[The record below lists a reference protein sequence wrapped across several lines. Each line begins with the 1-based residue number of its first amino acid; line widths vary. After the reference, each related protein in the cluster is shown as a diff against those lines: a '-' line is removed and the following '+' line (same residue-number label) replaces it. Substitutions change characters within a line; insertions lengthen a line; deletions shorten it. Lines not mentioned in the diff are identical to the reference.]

1 MKSDIQQNYA
11 EKLRIVVTELLS
23 ELDQNIK
30 LMLAEH
36 SRDGNLGS
44 GDTIKK
50 TMEYISAGNAR
61 FYQKAL
67 DHLFYLSPE
76 YHQQLESEIQGLA
89 KPAQNS
95 FKQEALQR
103 LKKSTEIARSPNLYE
118 RMLPDIES
126 SMATDFAHFQN
137 SLNSA
142 VIALNQQQNP
152 AMSAMTKVLWALEAI
167 LLTVSVIIS
176 GMWFNDPEGNYEPIL
191 VGLGLVIPLIAV
203 GIKLS
208 AKK

>member
-1 MKSDIQQNYA
+1 MNSDIKQYYA
-11 EKLRIVVTELLS
+11 EKLRLVVTELLS

-36 SRDGNLGS
+36 SRDGKLGC
-44 GDTIKK
+44 GDTIRK
-50 TMEYISAGNAR
+50 TMEYISAGNAS

-67 DHLFYLSPE
+67 DHFSHLSPK
-76 YHQQLESEIQGLA
+76 YNHQLELEVQNLA
-89 KPAQNS
+89 KSVQYS

-118 RMLPDIES
+118 RMLPDVES
-126 SMATDFAHFQN
+126 SMATDLANFQN
-137 SLNSA
+137 LLNSA
-142 VIALNQQQNP
+142 VIALNRQQNH
-152 AMSAMTKVLWALEAI
+152 AMSPTTKVLWSLEAL
-167 LLTVSVIIS
+167 LLTVSVFIS

-191 VGLGLVIPLIAV
+191 VGLGLVMPLIAM

-208 AKK
+208 AKN